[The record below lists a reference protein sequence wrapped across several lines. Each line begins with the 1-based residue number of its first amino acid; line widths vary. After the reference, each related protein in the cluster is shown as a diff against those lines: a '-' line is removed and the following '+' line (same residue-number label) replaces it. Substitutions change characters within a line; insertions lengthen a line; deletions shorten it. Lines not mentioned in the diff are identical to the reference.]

1 MRQNYCVI
9 NGKKYYTGSVFIVN
23 HCGQQTEAAF
33 ICYDTDRSR
42 YVFKVNN
49 CVCFETHSSLQR
61 KLISSTNK
69 FNSKVH
75 MPETKTKK
83 DSEIDGLFLGWMW
96 YIFLMAISTI
106 FKDAIG
112 LWILISVVF
121 FGYRSKKIK
130 EEGTYIEW

>member
-9 NGKKYYTGSVFIVN
+9 NGKRYYTGAVFIVN
-23 HCGQQTEAAF
+23 HFGQKTEAAF
-33 ICYDTDRSR
+33 ICYDTDRSK
-42 YVFKVNN
+42 YIFKINN
-49 CVCFETHSSLQR
+49 CICCETHSSLQR

-69 FNSKVH
+69 FNGKVH

-83 DSEIDGLFLGWMW
+83 DFEIGGLLLGWMW
-96 YIFLMAISTI
+96 YIFLMVISAI

-121 FGYRSKKIK
+121 FSYRSKKIK